1 MNWSMPRSGIGI
13 DFSEGSL
20 QATCVKLQ
28 WNRIHVA
35 DRLEIPQYKQL
46 GPQDCGRLYREFL
59 RKNRLE
65 VPWTV
70 VALPRSAVLLRSLR
84 LPQAAEKDLAN
95 AVGYQLDALHP
106 FEEESVCWDYSVWKP
121 EEKTLWGGIAAQE
134 GATGLGHLEVRLA
147 ITEKKVVEELA
158 SWFEEARIAVSQFT
172 VTTAALFAALWPRLE
187 TEAGK
192 RRGLFILKGG
202 AESFELIGY
211 SPGMALVS
219 REIAM
224 PGGGAEQD
232 RDLQL
237 AVTREMELARSE
249 LRLEPE
255 ERLPLVLCGKTLP
268 PIAEDLRFN
277 VTPVEQL
284 FPSLNAGTTNFRLRE
299 HITGL
304 AAAFAALDRRP
315 PLSFN
320 LLPEEK
326 RAYRSPMV
334 RFPTYALSGLVV
346 LLAVMTGMR
355 GTIQDGLLNR
365 YMEREILTLQPQL
378 QEVETA
384 RNRSQRIAARLELLD
399 GASNTAALP
408 LEILGEL
415 TRLLPDDV
423 WLQQMRYAGD
433 SLTLT
438 GNAASAYGLLQI
450 LARSEYFES
459 PQFLSAI
466 TRTPDGTEIFRIGV
480 GLRTGTR

>member
-20 QATCVKLQ
+20 QATCVKRQ

-35 DRLEIPQYKQL
+35 DRLEIPQYKQV

-59 RKNRLE
+59 RKNGLE

-84 LPQAAEKDLAN
+84 LPQAAEKDVAN

-121 EEKTLWGGIAAQE
+121 AEKTLWGSTAANE
-134 GATGLGHLEVRLA
+134 REAGLGHLEVRLA

-158 SWFEEARIAVSQFT
+158 SWFEEAGIAVSQFT
-172 VTTAALFAALWPRLE
+172 VTTAALFAALWPRVG
-187 TEAGK
+187 TESEK

-211 SPGMALVS
+211 APGMALVS

-224 PGGGAEQD
+224 QGGGAEEGEN
-232 RDLQL
+232 LQL
-237 AVTREMELARSE
+237 AVTRELELARSE

-255 ERLPLVLCGKTLP
+255 ERLPLVFCGKPLP
-268 PIAEDLRFN
+268 PIAEDLRFSA
-277 VTPVEQL
+277 TSVEQL
-284 FPSLNAGTTNFRLRE
+284 FPSLNVGTTNFRLRE

-304 AAAFAALDRRP
+304 AAALTSLDPRP
-315 PLSFN
+315 PISFN

-326 RAYRSPMV
+326 RAYRSPLV
-334 RFPTYALSGLVV
+334 RLPTYVLSGLVV
-346 LLAVMTGMR
+346 LLAVMTGIR
-355 GTIQDGLLNR
+355 GTIQDGLLHR
-365 YMEREILTLQPQL
+365 YMEREIQNLQPQL
-378 QEVETA
+378 QEVETT
-384 RNRSQRIAARLELLD
+384 RNRSQRIAERLELLD
-399 GASNTAALP
+399 DASNTAALP
-408 LEILGEL
+408 LEILSEL

-438 GNAASAYGLLQI
+438 GNAASASGLLQL
-450 LARSEYFES
+450 LARSEYFNS
-459 PQFLSAI
+459 PRFLSAI
-466 TRTPDGTEIFRIGV
+466 NQTPDGTELFRIEV
-480 GLRTGTR
+480 RLRAGTP